1 MTQPREFGFDEE
13 TGMLKDAAKRF
24 FDEKQTLVQLRPQLE
39 GSEDPYR
46 GNERS
51 GWYDEPSWKEMI
63 ELGWHLLA
71 VPESAGGIGMGLVA
85 AAAIQEE
92 VGRAACPTPLTGTLQ
107 TTFVLRQ
114 ANAGA
119 ALARVSEGASMA
131 LAIFGEEGSL
141 ELTVRIVSF
150 MPYAQR
156 EDKVITKGSGE
167 MRISATLRDGQDGQ
181 LLAIYEGPQEV
192 GSDYNENT
200 DFTREKNLKKLF
212 DSWGRRV
219 RLALDEDHGKN

>member
-1 MTQPREFGFDEE
+1 MYLMNKNNSQR
-13 TGMLKDAAKRF
+13 
-24 FDEKQTLVQLRPQLE
+24 
-39 GSEDPYR
+39 
-46 GNERS
+46 
-51 GWYDEPSWKEMI
+51 I
-63 ELGWHLLA
+63 LA
-71 VPESAGGIGMGLVA
+71 TV
-85 AAAIQEE
+85 
-92 VGRAACPTPLTGTLQ
+92 
-107 TTFVLRQ
+107 F
-114 ANAGA
+114 
-119 ALARVSEGASMA
+119 ALAAGCWATSGVADDLAEFAAPLKVEYERPPGVDFSQYDKLIVNDLDVSETKIVPPPWTEGETFKWNISERNVGALQSEFHESMENQISGDDGYPIVA
-131 LAIFGEEGSL
+131 EHEEGSL

-167 MRISATLRDGQDGQ
+167 MRISAVLRDGQDGQ